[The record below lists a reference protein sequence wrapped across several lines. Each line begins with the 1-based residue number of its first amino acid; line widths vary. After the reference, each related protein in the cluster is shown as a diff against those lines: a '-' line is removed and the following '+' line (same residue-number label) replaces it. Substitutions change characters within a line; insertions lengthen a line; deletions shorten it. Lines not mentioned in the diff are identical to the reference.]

1 MKTLKIIIAV
11 TILSL
16 FSISCSK
23 DDESA
28 PEQEPT
34 KPTYLLTKSTNDLGY
49 SNYTYDAN
57 NKLSTVEHIN
67 PGFTNYKTTF
77 FYNSNG
83 KLEETLEVS
92 TGGAFPSSTKSKV
105 TYIYDAQNRL
115 IEKKHFQTSYDFP
128 TQYDYVRS
136 YFFEYNGNS
145 VIQKVVDKGNSLP
158 SNRYVFDFDTNGNI
172 LKYTSYN
179 QIDANNPNGLI
190 NFSTVY
196 VFDDKVNVESSF
208 PTESLFPFLTK
219 NNPIKYTQTDQS
231 GTPTITDIA
240 YEYNQDGYPIKR
252 TVSGQAYTFEW
263 KKI

>member
-1 MKTLKIIIAV
+1 MKTLKTIIAIA
-11 TILSL
+11 ILSL
-16 FSISCSK
+16 FSISCSS
-23 DDESA
+23 DNEST
-28 PEQEPT
+28 PEPN
-34 KPTYLLTKSTNDLGY
+34 KPTYLLTKTTNDLGY
-49 SNYTYDAN
+49 STYTYDAN

-92 TGGAFPSSTKSKV
+92 TGGAFPSSIKTKM
-105 TYIYDAQNRL
+105 TYIYDAQNKL
-115 IEKKHFQTSYDFP
+115 IEKKYFQTSDSSP

-158 SNRYVFDFDTNGNI
+158 SNRYVFDFNTNGNV

-190 NFSTVY
+190 NFSIVY
-196 VFDDKVNVESSF
+196 VYDDKMNVETSF
-208 PTESLFPFLTK
+208 PEESFFPFVTK
-219 NNPIKYTQTDQS
+219 NNAIKFTKTDQS

-252 TVSGQAYTFEW
+252 TMSGQSYTYEW

>member
-1 MKTLKIIIAV
+1 MKTLKTIIAIA
-11 TILSL
+11 ILSL
-16 FSISCSK
+16 FSISCSS
-23 DDESA
+23 DDEST
-28 PEQEPT
+28 PEPT
-34 KPTYLLTKSTNDLGY
+34 KPTYLLTKTTNDLGY
-49 SNYTYDAN
+49 STYTYDAN

-83 KLEETLEVS
+83 KLEEALDS
-92 TGGAFPSSTKSKV
+92 SSGGPFPSSIKSKA

-115 IEKKHFQTSYDFP
+115 IERKYFQNSDDSP

-145 VIQKVVDKGNSLP
+145 VIQKEVEKGKSLP

-196 VFDDKVNVESSF
+196 VFDDKMNVESSF
-208 PTESLFPFLTK
+208 PTESLFPFITK

-252 TVSGQAYTFEW
+252 TVSGHAYTYEW

>member
-1 MKTLKIIIAV
+1 MKTLKIIMAI

-28 PEQEPT
+28 PEQT

-57 NKLSTVEHIN
+57 DKLSTVEHIN
-67 PGFTNYKTTF
+67 PGFSNYKTTF

-92 TGGAFPSSTKSKV
+92 TGGAFPSSSKTKV
-105 TYIYDAQNRL
+105 TYIYDAENRL
-115 IEKKHFQTSYDFP
+115 IEKKYFQTSDNSP

-136 YFFEYNGNS
+136 HFFEYNGNS
-145 VIQKVVDKGNSLP
+145 VIQKIVDKGNSLP
-158 SNRYVFDFDTNGNI
+158 SNRYVFDFNTNGNVS
-172 LKYTSYN
+172 KYTSYN
-179 QIDANNPNGLI
+179 QIDANNPKGLI
-190 NFSTVY
+190 NFSIVY
-196 VFDDKVNVESSF
+196 VYDDKMNVETSF
-208 PTESLFPFLTK
+208 PAESLFPLINK
-219 NNPIKYTQTDQS
+219 NNIIKLTQTNSS
-231 GTPTITDIA
+231 GEATIVDII

-252 TVSGQAYTFEW
+252 TVSGQGSTAFGWE
-263 KKI
+263 KI